1 MVGVAIVSGSAY
13 SAGLAGVPDL
23 SVSARRGAQDV
34 TVDRHTAIR
43 RLPYPYR
50 GALAIANDAEFLSQ
64 PFFETLM
71 AFVNGRGETP
81 WGRGLGLEC
90 TSSIFF
96 YSAHT
101 HSMSYFDG
109 ATTGAPRSPAAD
121 RLVDYL
127 RSGWIDTIHA
137 YGAFDRIGG
146 FERAHAERS
155 FEELDSLG
163 VRLKVFTNH
172 GDDKN
177 IQNIGGDAP
186 YHRGDVP
193 DHDAHHTDLLARH
206 GVRYVWTDNMADEF
220 QPRPK
225 GIRWRWRQRGGFPFL
240 TTDDRTMRDGTAFR
254 GFRRLRGTG
263 ANAPN
268 LSSLQRQLDL
278 IAWDALYGR
287 HESIVLYQ
295 HLGVL
300 HRVAGE
306 CVPATVDAVAAR
318 PEVFLAPWRR
328 LAREADEGRLW
339 VVGLARLLAYR
350 EILEH
355 AELVAAKA
363 GALELK
369 LDRVPDDPAKELAGL
384 TLYVDTARPVT
395 LRCQGTDLPLV
406 VNGPDDTGRYSVS
419 VAPARLP
426 GIWP

>member
-1 MVGVAIVSGSAY
+1 
-13 SAGLAGVPDL
+13 
-23 SVSARRGAQDV
+23 V
-34 TVDRHTAIR
+34 TVDRNTAIR

-50 GALAIANDAEFLSQ
+50 GALAIANDAEFLSL

-90 TSSIFF
+90 TSSVFF
-96 YSAHT
+96 YSAHA

-109 ATTGAPRSPAAD
+109 ALPGGQRSSVAE
-121 RLVDYL
+121 RLAVYL
-127 RSGWIDTIHA
+127 KSGWIDTIHA
-137 YGAFDRIGG
+137 YGAFDRVGG
-146 FERAHAERS
+146 FERAHSERS
-155 FEELDSLG
+155 FAELDRLG

-177 IQNIGGDAP
+177 VQNIGGDAA

-193 DHDAHHTDLLARH
+193 DQDAHHTDLLARH
-206 GVRYVWTDNMADEF
+206 GVRHVWTDSMADEYRA
-220 QPRPK
+220 RPK
-225 GIRWRWRQRGGFPFL
+225 GIRQRWRQRGGFPFL
-240 TTDDRTMRDGTAFR
+240 TTEDRTMRDGTAFR

-278 IAWDALYGR
+278 IDWDALYNK

-306 CVPATVDAVAAR
+306 CVPATVEAVKAR

-350 EILEH
+350 ELLEGV
-355 AELVAAKA
+355 ELVAAKS
-363 GALELK
+363 GELELQ
-369 LDRVPDDPAKELAGL
+369 LDWTPDDPATDLAGL
-384 TLYVDTARPVT
+384 TLYVDTARPMK
-395 LRCQGTDLPLV
+395 LRCHGNDLPFV
-406 VNGPDDTGRYSVS
+406 VNGPDETGRYSVS

-426 GIWP
+426 DIWP